1 MKDAVWNRRRNEG
14 WEENERT
21 MQGVG
26 VSVQKTRVRG
36 MVRVEVTS
44 APRKNIQCNKS
55 RNVYFK

>member
-1 MKDAVWNRRRNEG
+1 MKDAIWNKRRNEG

-44 APRKNIQCNKS
+44 ASRKNIQCNKN
-55 RNVYFK
+55 RKVYFK